1 MLALPAASGL
11 ETGILKFVLPAAVHP
26 VTRFILESVRYS
38 DNIMYSFKSWKEF
51 EEVKEDLNQSLEKY
65 SMGLKYCISSQQ
77 FDPMVLE
84 HPKRGP
90 EVVEK
95 TMGLLWNVVEDTI
108 TATPKYN
115 LFGTARG
122 RQLGTPL
129 VEMSVDQ
136 VLQQEISR
144 LTLLRLAA
152 QTYDNLHISWGP

>member
-1 MLALPAASGL
+1 
-11 ETGILKFVLPAAVHP
+11 
-26 VTRFILESVRYS
+26 
-38 DNIMYSFKSWKEF
+38 
-51 EEVKEDLNQSLEKY
+51 
-65 SMGLKYCISSQQ
+65 MGLKYCISSQK

-108 TATPKYN
+108 TAIPKYN

-122 RQLGTPL
+122 KQLGVPL
-129 VEMSVDQ
+129 VDMTEQQ
-136 VLQQEISR
+136 VLQQDISR

-152 QTYDNLHISWGP
+152 QTYDKLAYILGPLMLACKVLSSRACELATLKEMEMSPKDCDPGFVRLFQTSSCV

>member
-1 MLALPAASGL
+1 MA
-11 ETGILKFVLPAAVHP
+11 
-26 VTRFILESVRYS
+26 
-38 DNIMYSFKSWKEF
+38 
-51 EEVKEDLNQSLEKY
+51 
-65 SMGLKYCISSQQ
+65 
-77 FDPMVLE
+77 LE

-122 RQLGTPL
+122 KQLGTTL
-129 VEMSVDQ
+129 VEMSEEQ
-136 VLQQEISR
+136 VLQQDISR

-152 QTYDNLHISWGP
+152 QTYV